1 MKQIKMYTYKGNW
14 VVKDGDRVVPFK
26 KAYDAWAFVMLLRE
40 IRPKVPMGERSL
52 YPVKSLDPRPAFAG
66 KRVTME
72 VAR

>member
-26 KAYDAWAFVMLLRE
+26 KAYDAWAFVMLLKE

-52 YPVKSLDPRPAFAG
+52 YPVRSLNPIPER
-66 KRVTME
+66 RVKNVRFST
-72 VAR
+72 